1 MVIRPTHNVLNK
13 PAVLRTKLNFIYLTH
28 THIYNAKSNKNYAN
42 IKVRDETAIK
52 FLTSMINTFT
62 LERSFKRLG
71 SHMYVTRALINR
83 TLINSE
89 F

>member
-1 MVIRPTHNVLNK
+1 MSCDTTCKYIEL
-13 PAVLRTKLNFIYLTH
+13 IYIY
-28 THIYNAKSNKNYAN
+28 IYNVKSDKNYAN
-42 IKVRDETAIK
+42 FKVRDETAIK

-62 LERSFKRLG
+62 LERRFERLR
-71 SHMYVTRALINR
+71 SHMYVTRVLINR